1 MVHYCCVPECK
12 ASGFD
17 ENVSF
22 HSFPKENVDQKLFK
36 VRQNHLVCSCFSM

>member
-12 ASGFD
+12 ASGFE

-22 HSFPKENVDQKLFK
+22 HSFPKEK
-36 VRQNHLVCSCFSM
+36 VRPKNVQGKNLLLNNFKTCG